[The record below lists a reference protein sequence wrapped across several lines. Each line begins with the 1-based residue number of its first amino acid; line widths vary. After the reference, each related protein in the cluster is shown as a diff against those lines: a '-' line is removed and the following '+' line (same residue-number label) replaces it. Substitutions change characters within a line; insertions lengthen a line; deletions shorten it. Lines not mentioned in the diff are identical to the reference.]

1 MLGIRFFQPDDTL
14 LESIVKYANGRI
26 IFDVGFGSGDLM
38 IELKNK
44 GARVTGIELFQEMD
58 TFQKLLENGIG
69 SVLWGDVKRHEKLIN
84 CLGDKALL
92 LFARP
97 CHSDFVEFCL
107 DVKDPKT
114 EALYITVPE
123 NLNLYDDLGDYRD
136 KAKRIILEGTSL
148 DNEIIM
154 SIC

>member
-26 IFDVGFGSGDLM
+26 IFDVGFGSGDLV

-44 GARVTGIELFQEMD
+44 GARVSGIELFHEME

-69 SVLWGDVKRHEKLIN
+69 SVLWGDVKMHSKLIK
-84 CLGDKALL
+84 CLGEKALL

-107 DVKDPKT
+107 DFKDPKT
-114 EALYITVPE
+114 EALYITVPD
-123 NLNLYDDLGDYRD
+123 NLTLYNDLGRHQD
-136 KAKRIILEGTSL
+136 KAKLIYLKGTSL